1 LIVPRDKAGD
11 AFVEALASA
20 VAKIRVAPFTADPEP
35 FMGPVVNDTS
45 AERLLAGQAR
55 LSRAAPKRSSTC
67 GRSANV
73 ARCCRRG

>member
-20 VAKIRVAPFTADPEP
+20 VAKFELPVHRADPEP

-45 AERLLAGQAR
+45 AERLLAG
-55 LSRAAPKRSSTC
+55 
-67 GRSANV
+67 
-73 ARCCRRG
+73 RRD